1 MQTTDRPAMRTVE
14 PMREPIF
21 QRKLTREP
29 VWKKSFDIVCDAYK
43 NLKPDFSIVY
53 DNFGGYR
60 LLYVGNKIVHPPFI
74 FKRNPIGFVREVPE
88 GAVTNLSVMTSE
100 RTGKQLLLLWP
111 MRFVNSDCS
120 PNCEYDFSSQ
130 SDIVQLRVKRKLC
143 PGDEVFVKYGT
154 DFFEENACLCRK
166 CELQAKDEASRSA
179 QFQDIV
185 DDLIFEVVAGIVV
198 ELNDQENAK
207 QADAVITK
215 RHRVKCRELVEVYN
229 DLERSPLSSTDSPE
243 KNVSTSISANFSCP
257 NRALDYNGAT
267 EQSETEPNLSILFSD
282 ESESNLSLSSSDNEQ
297 SSEAKLSIVLARASS
312 PLGQNALPSFSVSEI
327 LEENTLTLNSSTSI
341 PDSLNL
347 KLFEGSET
355 TVKEATDLMDLFCA
369 KFNLFDECSASLHSL
384 VKVLLPTENRLPSGY
399 SHVQSMKRNYEEK
412 VRAIRKTSAAS
423 FCVLSFRF
431 QIRDIVKSQLSNIL
445 RYSNQRKEDPFGDFS
460 RSICPIVEVGGSE
473 NLLLN
478 LILFSDGVNIKK
490 STFKKEIWPIW
501 IQIADL
507 PPKLRMARK
516 NIVLAAL
523 FVGET
528 VPDWTPIVPHL
539 RSEIFSG
546 IDLSIDEQTN

>member
-14 PMREPIF
+14 PMRKPIF
-21 QRKLTREP
+21 QRKFTREP

-88 GAVTNLSVMTSE
+88 GAVTNLSLMTSE
-100 RTGKQLLLLWP
+100 RTGKHLLLLGP

-120 PNCEYDFSSQ
+120 PNCEYDFLSQ
-130 SDIVQLRVKRKLC
+130 SDFVQLRVKRKLC

-154 DFFEENACLCRK
+154 DFFEENACLCRT
-166 CELQAKDEASRSA
+166 CELQAKDEANRSA
-179 QFQDIV
+179 QLQDIV

-267 EQSETEPNLSILFSD
+267 EQSETEANLSILFSD
-282 ESESNLSLSSSDNEQ
+282 ESESNLSLSSFDNEQ

-327 LEENTLTLNSSTSI
+327 LEGNTLTL
-341 PDSLNL
+341 
-347 KLFEGSET
+347 
-355 TVKEATDLMDLFCA
+355 
-369 KFNLFDECSASLHSL
+369 
-384 VKVLLPTENRLPSGY
+384 
-399 SHVQSMKRNYEEK
+399 
-412 VRAIRKTSAAS
+412 
-423 FCVLSFRF
+423 
-431 QIRDIVKSQLSNIL
+431 
-445 RYSNQRKEDPFGDFS
+445 
-460 RSICPIVEVGGSE
+460 
-473 NLLLN
+473 
-478 LILFSDGVNIKK
+478 
-490 STFKKEIWPIW
+490 
-501 IQIADL
+501 
-507 PPKLRMARK
+507 
-516 NIVLAAL
+516 
-523 FVGET
+523 
-528 VPDWTPIVPHL
+528 
-539 RSEIFSG
+539 
-546 IDLSIDEQTN
+546 